1 MAGDPLD
8 VISSKTVHARD
19 PRLWC
24 EPVRF
29 GPHTTQSWSYR
40 WRIGTV
46 SDSARRL
53 RMIKYD
59 LTKQQYR
66 REASPGAA
74 TGFASH
80 HGM

>member
-8 VISSKTVHARD
+8 GISSKTVHARD

-29 GPHTTQSWSYR
+29 GPHTTQSWSHS

-46 SDSARRL
+46 SDPAGRL

-59 LTKQQYR
+59 SRSSTIAAKR
-66 REASPGAA
+66 RLVPPLVLQG
-74 TGFASH
+74 H